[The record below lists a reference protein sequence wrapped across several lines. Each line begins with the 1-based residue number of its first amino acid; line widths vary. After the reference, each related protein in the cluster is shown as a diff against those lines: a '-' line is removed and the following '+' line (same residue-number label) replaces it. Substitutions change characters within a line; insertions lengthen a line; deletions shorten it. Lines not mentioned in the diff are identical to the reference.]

1 LVSRRGAALAALLAC
16 ALAASSQA
24 RADGDPASDYLL
36 VQNVFLPFDLKPD
49 SGAVKQ
55 LAAIVREAGAAG
67 FKIKVALIGSRFD
80 LGAVPQLFAQPQP
93 YAQFLGQELSF
104 VYRGRLLV
112 VMPNGFGYAVG
123 GAPAPAAR
131 RALAAVAKPGPD
143 PTKLVESATVAV
155 RRLAGAAGHTLALP
169 KPSGNGKAWGD
180 RIKIAAAVAVLLVAG
195 TAVVLFRRLRAGGR
209 QG

>member
-1 LVSRRGAALAALLAC
+1 LARRRGAALAALLAC
-16 ALAASSQA
+16 ALVAPSQA

-49 SGAVKQ
+49 SGAAKQ
-55 LAAIVREAGAAG
+55 LTTIVREAGAAG

-131 RALAAVAKPGPD
+131 RVLAGVAKPGSD
-143 PTKLVESATVAV
+143 ATKLVESATVAV
-155 RRLAGAAGHTLALP
+155 QRLAGAAGHALALP
-169 KPSGNGKAWGD
+169 KRSGNGTAWGD
-180 RIKIAAAVAVLLVAG
+180 RIKIAAAVAAVLIAG
-195 TAVVLFRRLRAGGR
+195 AAVVLFRRMRAARG